1 MHTTYIKNIHT
12 EHDKTEHTWKYT
24 CTYIYIRE
32 TFNIYVYTCILCMC
46 ICICMLLSF
55 YIMSNLHTNIND
67 SIYVSMSCV
76 WCCFGFMSWAQHL
89 DSSTAAI
96 GSVQVFM
103 NIYILYST
111 YINVVRSKNRI
122 HLI

>member
-1 MHTTYIKNIHT
+1 MGRSPKDIIVNIVN
-12 EHDKTEHTWKYT
+12 Y
-24 CTYIYIRE
+24 
-32 TFNIYVYTCILCMC
+32 
-46 ICICMLLSF
+46 
-55 YIMSNLHTNIND
+55 IND

-76 WCCFGFMSWAQHL
+76 WCCFGLMSWAQHL

-96 GSVQVFM
+96 GLVQVFM